1 MEVDHDR
8 REVFSETMQILP
20 ANFDMSLMKPSDD
33 AIAARLTNPVVTTYV
48 DTEKISFERYA
59 MFDKWLWIYCFNTKS
74 TVIVI
79 CFFKVYALFL

>member
-1 MEVDHDR
+1 MSCLIADRAVAMEVDHDR

-20 ANFDMSLMKPSDD
+20 SNFDMSLMKPSDD

-59 MFDKWLWIYCFNTKS
+59 MFAK
-74 TVIVI
+74 
-79 CFFKVYALFL
+79 